1 MKNLSWLLAGTALL
15 FATIACKSTPESTES
30 KGAKAEDTEATV
42 KKDVKKDTKPIQLG
56 LITSL
61 TGKFSALG
69 SENKKSVEL
78 AVEQINAEG
87 GLLGRKVAVITRD
100 DQTSPDK
107 SVLAYNDIKSE
118 EIVAVIGSAF
128 SNSALATL
136 PLAQR
141 DGIPYLSPTPTEE
154 QVEPVKS
161 FVFVVPALSTRYA
174 ERYLEYM
181 QAQKIDQIAVAHDTK
196 GAYATSGYKATTG
209 LAEKYGVK
217 VLKDE
222 EFEMTTSDFNPLFT
236 HVRDSGAKAL
246 VFWGTGPAGVTA
258 TKQYAAANLEIP
270 LFMTPSQAS
279 KLWLDPVGSAGEGV
293 TVLSSI
299 GVVGEYLPDGPQKE
313 IIRKMSVPFEKKYGY
328 APPQFAQDG
337 YSACLILFEAIK
349 KAGSTD
355 RKQIQQAL
363 ENLTVLTPNG
373 KYTYSPTDHAGLTR
387 DYISVNVVK
396 DGKFIP
402 TDWAK
407 EQLTRTVAAQ

>member
-1 MKNLSWLLAGTALL
+1 MKNTRRLLMSAAVLLVAMACKKNPEPERAGTQAAA
-15 FATIACKSTPESTES
+15 AT
-30 KGAKAEDTEATV
+30 KAD
-42 KKDVKKDTKPIQLG
+42 DKPIQVG

-69 SENKKSVEL
+69 SENKKAVEL
-78 AVEQINAEG
+78 AIEQLNQEG
-87 GLLGRKVAVITRD
+87 GLLGRKVTLITRD

-118 EIVAVIGSAF
+118 DIVAVIGSAF

-161 FVFVVPALSTRYA
+161 YVFVVPALAPKFA

-181 QAQKIDQIAVAHDTK
+181 QAQKIRKIAIAHDTK
-196 GAYATSGYKATTG
+196 GAYAVSGYRATTA
-209 LAEKYGVK
+209 LAEKYAVK
-217 VLKDE
+217 IVKDE
-222 EFEMTTSDFNPLFT
+222 EFEMATSDFNPIFT
-236 HVRDSGAKAL
+236 HIKGTGAQAF
-246 VFWGTGPAGVTA
+246 VFWGTGPAGITV
-258 TKQYAAANLEIP
+258 TKQYAPAKLDIP

-279 KLWLDPVGSAGEGV
+279 KLWLEPVGPAGEGV

-299 GVVGEYLPDGPQKE
+299 GVVGDYLPDGPQKQV
-313 IIRKMSVPFEKKYGY
+313 IQKMAAPFEKKYGY
-328 APPQFAQDG
+328 APPQFAHDG

-355 RKQIQQAL
+355 KKQVQQAL

-373 KYTYSPTDHAGLTR
+373 KYQYTPTDHAGLSR
-387 DYISVNVVK
+387 DYVSVNMVK
-396 DGKFIP
+396 NGKFVP

-407 EQLTRTVAAQ
+407 EQLARTVAAQ

>member
-1 MKNLSWLLAGTALL
+1 MKSTHRLLVSVAILIVA
-15 FATIACKSTPESTES
+15 AACKKSPEPQSDGEN
-30 KGAKAEDTEATV
+30 AAATT
-42 KKDVKKDTKPIQLG
+42 KDDNKPIQVG

-69 SENKKSVEL
+69 SENKKAVEL
-78 AVEQINAEG
+78 AIEQLNQEG
-87 GLLGRKVAVITRD
+87 GLLGRKVTLITRD

-118 EIVAVIGSAF
+118 NIVAVIGSAF

-161 FVFVVPALSTRYA
+161 YVFVVPALAPKFA

-181 QAQKIDQIAVAHDTK
+181 QAQKIGKLAIAHDTK
-196 GAYATSGYKATTG
+196 GAYAVSGYKATTA

-217 VLKDE
+217 IVKDE
-222 EFEMTTSDFNPLFT
+222 EFEMATSDFNPLFT
-236 HVRDSGAKAL
+236 HIKGSGAQAF
-246 VFWGTGPAGVTA
+246 VFWGTGPAGITI
-258 TKQYAAANLEIP
+258 TKQYAPAKLDIP

-279 KLWLDPVGSAGEGV
+279 KLWLEPVGPAGEGV
-293 TVLSSI
+293 TVMSSI
-299 GVVGEYLPDGPQKE
+299 GVVGEYLPEGPQKQV
-313 IIRKMSVPFEKKYGY
+313 IRKMSVPFEKKYGY

-349 KAGSTD
+349 KAKSTD

-373 KYTYSPTDHAGLTR
+373 KYQYSPKDHAGLSR
-387 DYISVNVVK
+387 DYVSVNIVK
-396 DGKFIP
+396 DGKFVP

-407 EQLTRTVAAQ
+407 EQLARTVAAQ